1 MMLKDRS
8 AQPTDAEYALIRKAL
23 EIISGKWRLYLI
35 LLLGEHTLRYSELR
49 QRLPAVSEKVLAGE
63 LKALV
68 LLGVIRRDVFA
79 EMPLRVEYTLT
90 QKGRLALPILQQMPQ
105 IGRIFNECFDAT

>member
-1 MMLKDRS
+1 MMPKDRI
-8 AQPTDAEYALIRKAL
+8 AQPADAEYTLIRRAL

-35 LLLGEHTLRYSELR
+35 LLLDEHTLRYSELR

-68 LLGVIRRDVFA
+68 TLGVIRRDVFA
-79 EMPLRVEYTLT
+79 EVPLRVEYTLT
-90 QKGRLALPILQQMPQ
+90 SKGRSALPILRQMKQ
-105 IGRIFNECFDAT
+105 IGQIFNEHFDAT